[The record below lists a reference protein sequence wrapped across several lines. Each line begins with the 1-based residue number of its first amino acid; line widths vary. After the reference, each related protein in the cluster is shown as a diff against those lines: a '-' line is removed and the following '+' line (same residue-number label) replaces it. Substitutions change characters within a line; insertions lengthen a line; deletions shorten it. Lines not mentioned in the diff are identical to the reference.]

1 MTIVERIRRY
11 KYLPFDEGSLRIITD
26 GTIKFTQPSKL
37 NDPFDCSPDVDTG
50 SIADY
55 LKTRPDLLRR
65 AGEVLNLSPE
75 QLAKEEPAMIKRLE
89 TAAESGVF
97 GQPASDK
104 VGICSLTR
112 DPLNLLM
119 WAHYARHHTGFVVEF
134 DIPLVVADV
143 DRPPTDRL
151 LDWLMPQVVEYKVVK
166 PIVSFFDDKEAKTRK
181 QFLIKGEDWRYEQ
194 EERVID
200 YVRGHGIHK
209 YDRATI
215 LRSVIAGMKMG
226 TPEYTVLA
234 ESVAKTNRELDLAV
248 EIYKAEPAKARF
260 ELVVPGRNDLKPI
273 KST

>member
-1 MTIVERIRRY
+1 MTIVETIRRY

-26 GTIKFTQPSKL
+26 GTIKFTRPSEL
-37 NDPFDCSPDVDTG
+37 NDPFDCSPDVNTDG
-50 SIADY
+50 IEDY
-55 LKTRPDLLRR
+55 LKTRPDILRR
-65 AGEVLNLSPE
+65 AGEALKLSQE
-75 QLAKEEPAMIKRLE
+75 QLIKEQPAMINRLK
-89 TAAESGVF
+89 TAAESGML

-104 VGICSLTR
+104 VGICSLSR

-119 WAHYARHHTGFVVEF
+119 WAHYARYHTGFVVEF

-143 DRPPTDRL
+143 DSPPTDRF
-151 LDWLMPQVVEYKVVK
+151 LDWLVPQVVEYEAAK
-166 PIVSFFDDKEAKTRK
+166 PIVILSDDKDTKTRK

-200 YVRGHGIHK
+200 YVRGPGIHK

-226 TPEYTVLA
+226 NKEYTTLI
-234 ESVAKTNRELDLAV
+234 ESVAKVNCELDMAV

-260 ELVVPGRNDLKPI
+260 EIVIPSRNDLKPI